1 MPSLWGLKLQYVKGM
16 PSITT
21 ILLIYSNNFK
31 MKSAQ
36 KPEQESRN
44 LRAVKRVEEMG
55 VFYSQEQ
62 RPLE

>member
-1 MPSLWGLKLQYVKGM
+1 
-16 PSITT
+16 
-21 ILLIYSNNFK
+21 